1 MINVSLVQERLSL
14 IKSYLTELEELRR
27 FEREAFL
34 ADKKVIGATESY
46 LRRSLE
52 AVFDVGRHI
61 LAKTGGADLTLE
73 YKSIAQGLAARG
85 VVDRHLGEQLVK
97 MAGYRNRLVHLYHLV
112 TDEELY
118 EIIQSDLDDI
128 RGFVVAIRDFLG
140 RQGRTNSAQRH

>member
-14 IKSYLTELEELRR
+14 IKSYLTVLEELRR
-27 FEREAFL
+27 LDRQAFL
-34 ADKKVIGATESY
+34 ADKKAIGAVESY

-61 LAKTGGADLTLE
+61 LAKTGGADLALE
-73 YKSIAQGLAARG
+73 YKSIARGLAARG
-85 VVDRHLGEQLVK
+85 VVDQRLGEELVK
-97 MAGYRNRLVHLYHLV
+97 LAGYRNRLVHLYHLV

-128 RGFVVAIRDFLG
+128 RAFVVAIRDFLG
-140 RQGRTNSAQRH
+140 RRGGDKAGL